1 MHTLF
6 DSYALTINGHEVGFG
21 PNYPWQAVLETSAS
35 RSAGYKRS
43 LAATSGWIEDS
54 AGRIDRADIGQGHA
68 PAMKKRKKLI
78 SGSRPFELCDGL
90 HIPFFHQNR
99 YLIPNTIV
107 KLRLTRSSD
116 KLCLL
121 STDAGDA
128 DDYKIILTQCT
139 LVINE
144 VQVNPSIINSQSTLM
159 SVGNLA
165 MYPMNHAE
173 TRMFTVSAGK
183 LSDRIVIGTNQQVPK
198 RVTIAFVDHEAKNG
212 SLAKD
217 PFRFQHFDIRRI
229 SLDLDGRPIPHK
241 PIETYFP
248 NGLVAKAYYH
258 LAMATGR
265 SDDDVDHGITMEQF
279 KNGQTLFM
287 FDLTPDGCQGSGVH
301 LIKHGSLS
309 LEVVFGTA
317 LPTTISVIIYTE
329 RDELLKFDKNRTL
342 TKLARI

>member
-1 MHTLF
+1 
-6 DSYALTINGHEVGFG
+6 
-21 PNYPWQAVLETSAS
+21 
-35 RSAGYKRS
+35 
-43 LAATSGWIEDS
+43 
-54 AGRIDRADIGQGHA
+54 
-68 PAMKKRKKLI
+68 MKKRKELI
-78 SGSRPFELCDGL
+78 SGSRQFELCDGL
-90 HIPFFHQNR
+90 HIPFFHQTR

-121 STDAGDA
+121 STAA
-128 DDYKIILTQCT
+128 DDTNDYKIILTQCT

-144 VQVNPSIINSQSTLM
+144 VHVNPSIINSQSTLM

-241 PIETYFP
+241 PIETNFP
-248 NGLVAKAYYH
+248 NGLVAQAYYH

-287 FDLTPDGCQGSGVH
+287 FDLTPDGCQGSNVH

-317 LPTTISVIIYTE
+317 LPATISVIIYTE